1 MKTPK
6 SPKIPI
12 LNLAIIGDSNSGKT
26 SLLNKYLQKTVEIII
41 YNHRIFLLCGG
52 YVILSRLNVVLFQV
66 Y

>member
-26 SLLNKYLQKTVEIII
+26 SLVNKYLQKTVETPIPTIAP
-41 YNHRIFLLCGG
+41 
-52 YVILSRLNVVLFQV
+52 
-66 Y
+66 